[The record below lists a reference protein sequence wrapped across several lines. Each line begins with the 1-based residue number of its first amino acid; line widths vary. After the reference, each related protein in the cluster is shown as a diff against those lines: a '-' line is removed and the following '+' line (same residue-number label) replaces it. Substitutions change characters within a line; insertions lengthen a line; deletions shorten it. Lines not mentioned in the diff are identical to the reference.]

1 MKTIQEDAMKTRVS
15 MIIIA
20 VCLAAM
26 AGLSACKSSTPGAK
40 KADALPDA
48 IKISV
53 SVAKAQRRTLIQ
65 ERKILATLEAYR
77 ETDLG
82 PLSPGRVKSLSV
94 QIGDNVEA
102 GQVVAKMD
110 DAQLVATEAQF
121 ASLKSQYERSLSLYR
136 NDALPKAQ
144 FEGVEAQYTAL
155 KRQLESLRE
164 NTTLTAP
171 FAGVVTARACE
182 EGELYSPAM
191 GGMKGQS
198 KGLIRITQ
206 LNPLKM
212 DLDIDDQTIP
222 YVRKGMTVRFTVDQ
236 PADTSELFGKVEWVN
251 PQASAASQ
259 TFAVRVVVQNA
270 KRVLRPGYFAEVRIA
285 IDQKAKA
292 LCVPR
297 EALVDDQVFI
307 VNNNIATVKKVTTG
321 WLTRDYAEILSGLE
335 ENTIVVV
342 KGNKA
347 LPDSAEVRIVE

>member
-1 MKTIQEDAMKTRVS
+1 
-15 MIIIA
+15 
-20 VCLAAM
+20 
-26 AGLSACKSSTPGAK
+26 
-40 KADALPDA
+40 
-48 IKISV
+48 
-53 SVAKAQRRTLIQ
+53 
-65 ERKILATLEAYR
+65 
-77 ETDLG
+77 
-82 PLSPGRVKSLSV
+82 
-94 QIGDNVEA
+94 
-102 GQVVAKMD
+102 
-110 DAQLVATEAQF
+110 
-121 ASLKSQYERSLSLYR
+121 
-136 NDALPKAQ
+136 
-144 FEGVEAQYTAL
+144 
-155 KRQLESLRE
+155 
-164 NTTLTAP
+164 
-171 FAGVVTARACE
+171 
-182 EGELYSPAM
+182 
-191 GGMKGQS
+191 
-198 KGLIRITQ
+198 
-206 LNPLKM
+206 M

>member
-144 FEGVEAQYTAL
+144 FGGAIHRVKAAARIPPGKYDAHGPLCGSGHGPGLRGGRALFPRYGRHEGAVQRADPDHAAQ
-155 KRQLESLRE
+155 SPE
-164 NTTLTAP
+164 N
-171 FAGVVTARACE
+171 G
-182 EGELYSPAM
+182 
-191 GGMKGQS
+191 
-198 KGLIRITQ
+198 
-206 LNPLKM
+206 
-212 DLDIDDQTIP
+212 
-222 YVRKGMTVRFTVDQ
+222 
-236 PADTSELFGKVEWVN
+236 
-251 PQASAASQ
+251 
-259 TFAVRVVVQNA
+259 
-270 KRVLRPGYFAEVRIA
+270 PGY
-285 IDQKAKA
+285 
-292 LCVPR
+292 
-297 EALVDDQVFI
+297 
-307 VNNNIATVKKVTTG
+307 
-321 WLTRDYAEILSGLE
+321 
-335 ENTIVVV
+335 
-342 KGNKA
+342 
-347 LPDSAEVRIVE
+347 